1 MIISASRRTDI
12 PNYYSEWFLNRIRDG
27 FLYVRNPVNPHQIS
41 DIDLSPGAVDC
52 IVFWTKNPGPM
63 LGRLDELSGY
73 HYYFQFTLTGYGTDI
88 ECYVPH
94 KRKVM
99 IPVFKQLSGEI
110 GRQRVIW
117 RYDPILFTH
126 RYTPEYHIKAFGQIA
141 ASLEGYTDKCVISFV
156 DLYAKN
162 KKSMSALNSYDL
174 DESRLMAFAEKLAQ
188 IGWKH
193 GIEIASC
200 AEKLDLQKYGIRHNC
215 CIDKDLIERITACPI
230 HVLKDKNQRLEC
242 GCAESVEIGAYNTCK
257 NGCRYCYANSSGL
270 RVENTCRTYNPHSP
284 LLCGEVG
291 EGDKISKRKV
301 KSVRD
306 QQLSLK
312 FE

>member
-1 MIISASRRTDI
+1 M
-12 PNYYSEWFLNRIRDG
+12 
-27 FLYVRNPVNPHQIS
+27 
-41 DIDLSPGAVDC
+41 
-52 IVFWTKNPGPM
+52 
-63 LGRLDELSGY
+63 
-73 HYYFQFTLTGYGTDI
+73 
-88 ECYVPH
+88 
-94 KRKVM
+94 
-99 IPVFKQLSGEI
+99 
-110 GRQRVIW
+110 
-117 RYDPILFTH
+117 
-126 RYTPEYHIKAFGQIA
+126 
-141 ASLEGYTDKCVISFV
+141 
-156 DLYAKN
+156 
-162 KKSMSALNSYDL
+162 NSYDL
-174 DESRLMAFAEKLAQ
+174 DESRLMAFVEKLAQ
-188 IGWKH
+188 IGRKH
-193 GIEIASC
+193 GIGIASC

-257 NGCRYCYANSSGL
+257 NGCRYCYANGSGL

-312 FE
+312 VE